1 MNRIAGISLAIAM
14 ASLASQVAAADSAKD
29 QLNRAPRQ
37 SGNVTF
43 DGARGSSTTTG
54 GSSPMNSNAPAAR
67 PGRTPEQAIQDYRD
81 SSRTTPEQQRAIEN
95 YRNSGKSRSGQ

>member
-1 MNRIAGISLAIAM
+1 MIRKYILHVPLAAV
-14 ASLASQVAAADSAKD
+14 LASFSSQLIAADTARE

-43 DGARGSSTTTG
+43 DGSRSSGTSTSSSTVT
-54 GSSPMNSNAPAAR
+54 APPQQR
-67 PGRTPEQAIQDYRD
+67 SRTPEQAIQDYRN

-95 YRNSGKSRSGQ
+95 YKNSGKSRSGR